1 MVRETE
7 ASLKTCL
14 GTCNNT
20 FMTYQVSLDSF
31 CTRKCGDVKEK
42 SQKRPK
48 IQSGND
54 EDPQTEDEEMSEN
67 EPDDSNCMSKCRL
80 YNMPI
85 CITEAKAKELKQK
98 ARDDKKRMKARF
110 NNLRKEEESI
120 LLQDATLY
128 PLSFP
133 TNLRSHTE
141 QDEESLRQCEDE
153 VLDSILDCGS
163 HGASS
168 ASIEDF
174 TAGKRL
180 RMRMCAA
187 QLARSPKLERRD
199 CVQICE
205 TTRQQC
211 FSTCTDKQKQVQGGF
226 GFGVDEDEIGTDFEL
241 LNIIVAHSES
251 QITQIKTQNPFDD
264 LFTEDQSN
272 HPVTKVHRE
281 GR

>member
-31 CTRKCGDVKEK
+31 CTRKGMTRILRLKTKKC
-42 SQKRPK
+42 PK
-48 IQSGND
+48 TSLTT
-54 EDPQTEDEEMSEN
+54 QTACPN
-67 EPDDSNCMSKCRL
+67 AVCTICRSAL
-80 YNMPI
+80 P
-85 CITEAKAKELKQK
+85 EAKAKELKQK

-110 NNLRKEEESI
+110 NNLRKEEE
-120 LLQDATLY
+120 LQDATLY

>member
-20 FMTYQVSLDSF
+20 FMTYQ
-31 CTRKCGDVKEK
+31 
-42 SQKRPK
+42 
-48 IQSGND
+48 GND

-110 NNLRKEEESI
+110 NNLRKEEE
-120 LLQDATLY
+120 LQDATLY

-174 TAGKRL
+174 TTGKRL